1 MQILLGIA
9 AVIIG
14 YLMGS
19 IPVGLLIVKAV
30 TGKDLRQ
37 VESGRTGGTNAFRAA
52 GFGVGLATALLDA
65 AKAAAA
71 VWIARVIDPHAAI
84 VPVLA
89 GLAAILGHN
98 YSIFLVERTENRRLR
113 FRGGAGGMPA
123 LGGAMGLWA
132 WTFPFVILIGA
143 LVFFTLGMAS
153 VATLTVGLAI
163 IVLFAVRASMDLMP
177 WAYVLYGLVAE
188 LILIWA
194 LRSNIQK
201 ILTGN
206 ERVISISLAGWLRA
220 RKASA
225 ATAESSGGSKHS
237 K

>member
-1 MQILLGIA
+1 MQILLDII

-14 YLMGS
+14 YLLGS
-19 IPVGLLIVKAV
+19 IPVGLLIVKAT
-30 TGKDLRQ
+30 TGKDLRE
-37 VESGRTGGTNAFRAA
+37 VASGRTGGTNAFRAA

-65 AKAAAA
+65 AKAAIA
-71 VWIARVIDPHAAI
+71 VWIARTLDPDASLI
-84 VPVLA
+84 PVLA

-98 YSIFLVERTENRRLR
+98 YSIFLAERDESGRLR
-113 FRGGAGGMPA
+113 FRGGAGAMPA

-132 WTFPFVILIGA
+132 WTFPFVFVIGA
-143 LVFFTLGMAS
+143 LVLFTLGMAS

-177 WAYVLYGLVAE
+177 WVNVLYGLIAE
-188 LILIWA
+188 LLLIWA
-194 LRSNIQK
+194 LRPNIQK
-201 ILTGN
+201 IFAGN

-220 RKASA
+220 RKENHEA
-225 ATAESSGGSKHS
+225 AGGSKDS